1 MYAWC
6 KVALIGN
13 VRHFSKPNVRPMSKS
28 HMEASFIRCAETV
41 PGVVAV
47 LLNVTLDMPPQC
59 SPPLI
64 GVAEPNLSLVV
75 QDYDTHCSLMNGLSA
90 GTYDGPAVWFN
101 SDRYFKMQGRRD
113 GAPALRPDTK
123 WGTHVS
129 IYDGL
134 IAAMNGSPAAEESAK
149 PTKIFFVIT
158 NLRAYEKILVP
169 DQLKL
174 QLAYEFK
181 LIAEHPM
188 FSKFQIEF
196 WMLPNATCLSAK
208 HFCDADYDADAIAAN
223 IINPRLQCAA
233 RDVFT
238 LELFKFEQAHV
249 NVEVCL
255 VPTVSHFA
263 QHLWGMAAVNEQTST
278 WTFSVDKYAAI
289 HQQIVSTS
297 GAAVITCGP
306 VSTPGAFKTIVKSAE
321 RDSIVF
327 SVLSLY
333 AKLDDAPDL
342 QSLVA
347 TPDMTS
353 PGKTCVIQINHDYA
367 LDLGSK
373 SPVHT
378 SLHCSDFSMSRS
390 RPFVPSP
397 DYAVAQ
403 DKFMRG
409 DRLAKLAQGVHCI
422 EKAKTK
428 LAGQPVSTCRDDIAR
443 QAWQSC
449 AMLFVDVSTDEASEE
464 DVGRQRKTAKPLE
477 LAIDIAYTTLRSK
490 FKKGLQEISNP
501 DGNVVC
507 SNNSSSNSAAAPHG
521 FGISRASSVVTHFP
535 NFLAQAHHQK
545 PPIFG
550 AGPAC

>member
-1 MYAWC
+1 
-6 KVALIGN
+6 
-13 VRHFSKPNVRPMSKS
+13 
-28 HMEASFIRCAETV
+28 
-41 PGVVAV
+41 
-47 LLNVTLDMPPQC
+47 LNVTLDMPPQC
-59 SPPLI
+59 SPRLI

-134 IAAMNGSPAAEESAK
+134 IAAMNGSPVAEEGAK

-158 NLRAYEKILVP
+158 NLRAYEKILAP

-278 WTFSVDKYAAI
+278 WTFSVDKYAAL

-327 SVLSLY
+327 SVFSLY
-333 AKLDDAPDL
+333 VKLDDAPDL

-353 PGKTCVIQINHDYA
+353 PGKTCVIQINHDYP
-367 LDLGSK
+367 G
-373 SPVHT
+373 
-378 SLHCSDFSMSRS
+378 
-390 RPFVPSP
+390 
-397 DYAVAQ
+397 AQ

-409 DRLAKLAQGVHCI
+409 GRLAQLAQGVQCI

-490 FKKGLQEISNP
+490 FKKGLQEISNQ

-507 SNNSSSNSAAAPHG
+507 SSNSSNSSSSNSSSAAAPHG
-521 FGISRASSVVTHFP
+521 FGISRASSAVTHFP
-535 NFLAQAHHQK
+535 NFLTQAHHQK

-550 AGPAC
+550 AGAAC